1 MTGYTRQS
9 IASIINGSNITA
21 PPLNAEFDQLLAA
34 FHATTG
40 HTHDGT
46 SAGAAP
52 KINLTT
58 SVSNILPV
66 ANGGSG
72 GLNKLDAT
80 SNPTIADD
88 SSLSYVVG
96 SIWVNVN
103 TDKIFICVDSTNNAA
118 QWRQLVAND
127 GVKIVPETTNTIDIG
142 SSSLK

>member
-34 FHATTG
+34 FNASTG

-52 KINLTT
+52 KINLAT
-58 SVSNILPV
+58 SVSGLLPV
-66 ANGGSG
+66 AHGGSG

-80 SNPTIADD
+80 SNPTIANDA
-88 SSLSYVVG
+88 LQNYAVG
-96 SIWVNVN
+96 SIWVNVS

-127 GVKIVPETTNTIDIG
+127 GLKIVPAEVP
-142 SSSLK
+142 S